1 MTHDFDPGYANE
13 PFRSL
18 VANYPDAD
26 VYTPDAFRSEWG
38 PIFHR
43 GRLDGTA
50 RVLVL
55 GQDPAAAESITR
67 RVLCGAA
74 GQRMQGFL
82 LKLNCDENYVC
93 MNTFLYSVY
102 GSHGSAH
109 VKDKRIV
116 DYRNEWID
124 AICTTSTIDA
134 IIALGDLADTAHALW
149 AEATAVSPKPNY
161 VHMLHPTYPDSAAAS
176 GTITKAE
183 AFKKL
188 CENWNEALA
197 ALAPIVTGAPAHP
210 AKYGVTLQAGD
221 YGEIPERD
229 LPAGLPA
236 WMRSKAGWAKRTGT
250 TEATKRATITVKVT
264 AEGMA

>member
-1 MTHDFDPGYANE
+1 MTHDYDPGYGNE

-18 VANYPDAD
+18 VANYPGSD
-26 VYTPDAFRSEWG
+26 VYTSDAFRSEWG

-43 GRLDGTA
+43 GRLDGSA

-82 LKLNCDENYVC
+82 HRLNCDEHYVC
-93 MNTFLYSVY
+93 INTFLYSMY

-109 VKDKRIV
+109 VDDKRIL

-124 AICTTSTIDA
+124 AICTTSSIDA
-134 IIALGDLADTAHALW
+134 IVALGDLADKAHTLW
-149 AEATAVSPKPNY
+149 TEASAVSPKPDY
-161 VHMLHPTYPDSAAAS
+161 VHMLHPTYPESASAS
-176 GTITKAE
+176 GTITKA
-183 AFKKL
+183 AATKKL
-188 CENWNEALA
+188 CENWNEALI
-197 ALAPIVTGAPAHP
+197 ALAPVVSGAPGKP
-210 AKYGVTLQAGD
+210 KKYGVTLRGAD

-236 WMRSKAGWAKRTGT
+236 WMRSKAGWAKRTGA
-250 TEATKRATITVKVT
+250 TEANKRATITVKVT